1 MSTAVVVIT
10 SKQAAY
16 RFMQTALRR
25 LQKGLEIMKVLNF
38 GSLFLN
44 HEYGLEHIMRK
55 GEILAANSY
64 QCSVGGKGVNQSVAL
79 ANAGAEV
86 YHAGLIGKDGLEV
99 RNFLERHHVN
109 TQYIKIVDLPTGNNT
124 LQTTPNGNNCA
135 VSYSGANR
143 CISKE
148 FIDTVLSSF
157 SSGDYLI
164 VQNEVNLVKD
174 IIKRA
179 KALGM
184 HVIWNPSP
192 FTSDIQN
199 LKSKAID
206 WMILNETEGALL
218 SGEPDPKRMPG
229 SLLKHYPY
237 TKIVLMLGNK
247 DVIYIDKDQFIRQ
260 KAWDAGLADDIIAE
274 DAFVGFFFASIING
288 LDISTTMHYA
298 AKAYAITIMRT
309 GSEDPIPKLEEVVA

>member
-1 MSTAVVVIT
+1 
-10 SKQAAY
+10 
-16 RFMQTALRR
+16 
-25 LQKGLEIMKVLNF
+25 
-38 GSLFLN
+38 
-44 HEYGLEHIMRK
+44 MR
-55 GEILAANSY
+55 S
-64 QCSVGGKGVNQSVAL
+64 
-79 ANAGAEV
+79 
-86 YHAGLIGKDGLEV
+86 
-99 RNFLERHHVN
+99 FLERHHVN
-109 TQYIKIVDLPTGNNT
+109 TQYIKIVDLPTGNTT
-124 LQTTPNGNNCA
+124 LQTAPDGNNCI

-164 VQNEVNLVKD
+164 VQNEVNLVKG

-179 KALGM
+179 KA
-184 HVIWNPSP
+184 
-192 FTSDIQN
+192 
-199 LKSKAID
+199 
-206 WMILNETEGALL
+206 EGALL

-237 TKIVLMLGNK
+237 TKIVLILGNK
-247 DVIYIDKDQFIRQ
+247 GVIYIDKDQFIRQ
-260 KAWDAGLADDIIAE
+260 KTWDASLADDVIAE

-309 GSEDPIPKLEEVVA
+309 GSEDPIPKLEEVIA